1 MNEHGT
7 FLRGMVSW
15 VGFRQCPY
23 PFKRAERFAGETKY
37 PLKKMLKLAMDGIFS
52 FSTAPIR
59 VLLLGGLGM
68 GLFGFLYWLLTL
80 IFSWGST
87 HVLLSALFIFTGLLF
102 CGMFVLGEYIG
113 RTYEETMNR
122 PLYLIARTV
131 GFDDERI
138 R

>member
-1 MNEHGT
+1 
-7 FLRGMVSW
+7 
-15 VGFRQCPY
+15 
-23 PFKRAERFAGETKY
+23 
-37 PLKKMLKLAMDGIFS
+37 
-52 FSTAPIR
+52 
-59 VLLLGGLGM
+59 M